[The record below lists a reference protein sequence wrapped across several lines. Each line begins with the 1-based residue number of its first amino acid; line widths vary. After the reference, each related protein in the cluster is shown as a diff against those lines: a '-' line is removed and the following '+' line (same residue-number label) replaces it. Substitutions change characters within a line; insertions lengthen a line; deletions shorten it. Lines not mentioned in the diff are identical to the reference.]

1 MKKKLVVFGL
11 VFLLLTGLG
20 LAANESNGDANELG
34 ETIGG
39 LADTSAVGDK
49 TNEVLS
55 KEIEIPEN
63 WQLITKVLFGLGSE
77 DKVELQSFVVL
88 IGFWIILLILIVSLL
103 DIMVHGWKKWVLGAV
118 VTLIIAITGSIRE
131 IAVWFIGLGNFFG
144 FLKEHGFL
152 RFIFALIV
160 MAVLF
165 YFFLKSLKIIKGK
178 MGVEEMTSVG
188 RNIRFNSEMGKIQ
201 RETIGKR

>member
-1 MKKKLVVFGL
+1 
-11 VFLLLTGLG
+11 
-20 LAANESNGDANELG
+20 
-34 ETIGG
+34 
-39 LADTSAVGDK
+39 
-49 TNEVLS
+49 
-55 KEIEIPEN
+55 
-63 WQLITKVLFGLGSE
+63 
-77 DKVELQSFVVL
+77 
-88 IGFWIILLILIVSLL
+88 
-103 DIMVHGWKKWVLGAV
+103 LGAV